1 MRIRIFRHG
10 QEEGMIV
17 TDDNISE
24 EGDTSDHK
32 YGINESEEEKIGG
45 ESEVEEGS
53 DDCGDEEG
61 TDAEEE

>member
-17 TDDNISE
+17 TDDNISK